1 MDAPR
6 EVPQHTGQQPMGTP
20 HIRRASED
28 DSGAIAALAPGLVP
42 SATDDHHAT
51 FVIDGATGPVAVLD
65 LLQGE
70 RHLKLLHLAAPDL
83 AHARTMSDF
92 AEVAARSLGARE
104 IRLRPGA
111 MSDDQSR
118 ALGFRNGIKR
128 VAPDGVPLWR
138 DGTAPFSQSLY
149 YRGTWAALALLT
161 GLGSVSLA
169 VFSGSGITLA
179 HIVIPALLCV
189 VGTLFAL
196 WQILLVVMAAGRR
209 STRSLFA
216 LSAAIAAATA
226 VLIGSL
232 LYGRA
237 VPALTE
243 LWNIQSGDARLG
255 DLAVTVSPD
264 GRTLYVSGP
273 YGIRSEEKVRRALE
287 QHKSLREVVLEGPGG
302 RASAGFEI
310 FRMIRSAKLATRVD
324 TACAS
329 ACTLAFLGG
338 VERTISPSGRL
349 GFHSA
354 SFPGM
359 DDDDM
364 HESNRGIRNFLV
376 YSARLTPEFAR
387 RVIDTPAA
395 SIWVPTR
402 EELLAGK
409 VITR

>member
-1 MDAPR
+1 
-6 EVPQHTGQQPMGTP
+6 MGIP

-28 DSGAIAALAPGLVP
+28 DSGGIAALGLDLVP

-65 LLQGE
+65 LLQAE
-70 RHLKLLHLAAPDL
+70 QHLELLHLAAPDL
-83 AHARTMSDF
+83 DHARALQDF
-92 AEVAARSLGARE
+92 AEAAARALRALD

-111 MSDDQSR
+111 MSDERSR
-118 ALGFRNGIKR
+118 ALGYRNGIKR

-138 DGTAPFSQSLY
+138 DGTAAFSQSLY

-169 VFSGSGITLA
+169 VFSGGGITLA

-196 WQILLVVMAAGRR
+196 WQILLVVIAARR

-216 LSAAIAAATA
+216 LSATIAAATA
-226 VLIGSL
+226 ILIGSR
-232 LYGRA
+232 LYDRA

-243 LWNIQSGDARLG
+243 LWNIQNGDAGLG
-255 DLAVTVSPD
+255 DLAVTTSPD
-264 GRTLYVSGP
+264 GRTLYVSGA
-273 YGIRSEEKVRRALE
+273 YGMHSEEAVRKALE

-302 RASAGFEI
+302 RASVGFEI

-329 ACTLAFLGG
+329 ACTIAFLGG

-349 GFHSA
+349 GFHRA

-376 YSARLTPEFAR
+376 YSARLTPDFAR

>member
-1 MDAPR
+1 
-6 EVPQHTGQQPMGTP
+6 MGTP

-28 DSGAIAALAPGLVP
+28 DSAAIAALVPNLVP
-42 SATDDHHAT
+42 AATADHHAT
-51 FVIDGATGPVAVLD
+51 FVIDGAGGPVAVLD

-70 RHLKLLHLAAPDL
+70 RHIELLHLAAPDL
-83 AHARTMSDF
+83 EHAKALQEF
-92 AEVAARSLGARE
+92 AETAARALHARE

-118 ALGFRNGIKR
+118 ALGYRNRIKR
-128 VAPDGVPLWR
+128 VAADDVPLWR
-138 DGTAPFSQSLY
+138 DGAASFSQSLY
-149 YRGTWAALALLT
+149 YRGTWAALALLA

-169 VFSGSGITLA
+169 VFSGGGITLA
-179 HIVIPALLCV
+179 HIVVPGLLCV
-189 VGTLFAL
+189 AGTLFAL
-196 WQILLVVMAAGRR
+196 WQILLVVMAAARR
-209 STRSLFA
+209 STRSLFV
-216 LSAAIAAATA
+216 LSATLAATTA
-226 VLIGSL
+226 LLIGSL

-237 VPALTE
+237 MPALTE
-243 LWNIQSGDARLG
+243 LWNIRNGDAALG
-255 DLAVTVSPD
+255 DLAVTASPD

-273 YGIRSEEKVRRALE
+273 YGMRSEEAVRRALE
-287 QHKSLREVVLEGPGG
+287 QHKSVREVVLEGPGG

-310 FRMIRSAKLATRVD
+310 FRMIRSARLSTRVD

-329 ACTLAFLGG
+329 ACTIAFLGG
-338 VERTISPSGRL
+338 VDRTVSPSGRL
-349 GFHSA
+349 GFHRA

-387 RVIDTPAA
+387 RVIDTPSA

-402 EELLAGK
+402 AELLAGK

>member
-1 MDAPR
+1 
-6 EVPQHTGQQPMGTP
+6 MGIP

-28 DSGAIAALAPGLVP
+28 DSGAIAALVPGLVP

-51 FVIDGATGPVAVLD
+51 FVIDGAAGPVAVLD
-65 LLQGE
+65 LRQSE
-70 RHLKLLHLAAPDL
+70 RHLDLLHLAAPDL
-83 AHARTMSDF
+83 DHARALSDF
-92 AEVAARSLGARE
+92 AEAAARRLGARQ
-104 IRLRPGA
+104 IRLQPGA
-111 MSDDQSR
+111 INEDQSR
-118 ALGFRNGIKR
+118 VLGYRNGIKR

-138 DGTAPFSQSLY
+138 DGAAPFSQSLY
-149 YRGTWAALALLT
+149 YRGTWAALALLA

-169 VFSGSGITLA
+169 VFSGGGITLA
-179 HIVIPALLCV
+179 HIVLPALLCI

-196 WQILLVVMAAGRR
+196 WQILLVVMAARR
-209 STRSLFA
+209 SARSIFA
-216 LSAAIAAATA
+216 VSAAVAATTA

-237 VPALTE
+237 GPALTE
-243 LWNIQSGDARLG
+243 LWNIRNGDAALG
-255 DLAVTVSPD
+255 DLEVTASPD
-264 GRTLYVSGP
+264 GLTLYVSGA
-273 YGIRSEEKVRRALE
+273 YGIRSEEAVRKALA
-287 QHKSLREVVLEGPGG
+287 QHRSLREVVLEGPGG
-302 RASAGFEI
+302 RASVGFEI

-329 ACTLAFLGG
+329 ACTIAFLGG
-338 VERTISPSGRL
+338 VERTVSPSGRL
-349 GFHSA
+349 GFHRA

-376 YSARLTPEFAR
+376 YSARLTPDFAR